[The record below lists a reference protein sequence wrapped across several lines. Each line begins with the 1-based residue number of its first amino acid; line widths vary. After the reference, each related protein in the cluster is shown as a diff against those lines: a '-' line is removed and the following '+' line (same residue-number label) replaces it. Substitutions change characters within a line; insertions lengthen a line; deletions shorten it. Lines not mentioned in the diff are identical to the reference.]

1 MLHIVHNISYKFNKE
16 VFLKQRTIAKK
27 VKGIGIGLH
36 KGNPVEIV
44 LEPLEADS
52 GIVFFRSD
60 LSVTIEAKPENV
72 IDTKMATVI
81 GKGSAVISTI
91 EHLLSA
97 IYSYGIDNIRISLS
111 AAEVPIMDGSA
122 ASFCMLLDEAGIK
135 ELDKN
140 KKVMIIKKE
149 VEFKKG
155 DKFTKISPSK
165 TAKYHFIIDFPH
177 PVIGKEEY
185 EFTFSKKS
193 YIQNISKA
201 RTFGFLKDVQ
211 MLRSMGLALGGSL
224 DNAIVLDDNKMLNSD
239 PLRYKDEFVRHKI
252 LDAIGDLSLLGMPI
266 IGNYSSFAGSH
277 ELNHNLTLE
286 ILKDSS
292 NYEIKSFDEE
302 SAVSLEKAFV

>member
-1 MLHIVHNISYKFNKE
+1 M
-16 VFLKQRTIAKK
+16 KQRTIAKK
-27 VKGIGIGLH
+27 VKGVGIGLH

-52 GIVFFRSD
+52 GIIFFRSD
-60 LSVTIEAKPENV
+60 LNITIEAKPENV
-72 IDTKMATVI
+72 VDTKMATVI
-81 GKGSAVISTI
+81 GKNGAVISTI

-97 IYSYGIDNIRISLS
+97 VYSYGIDNIRISLS

-140 KKVMIIKKE
+140 KNIMIIKKE
-149 VEFKKG
+149 VSYTSGK
-155 DKFTKISPSK
+155 KFTKISPSK
-165 TAKYHFIIDFPH
+165 IAKYNFTIDFPH
-177 PVIGKEEY
+177 PVIGREEY
-185 EFTFSKKS
+185 EFVFSKKS
-193 YIQNISKA
+193 YIQDISKA

-266 IGNYSSFAGSH
+266 IGNYTSFAGSH
-277 ELNHNLTLE
+277 ELNHRLTQE

-302 SAVSLEKAFV
+302 STLSIAKAFA